1 MAFEYES
8 KSPQDVL
15 VYTDSPIFHKRTVI
29 LDLAADVVCGDVINP
44 TTGAAYAMNVGA
56 VGIVGSFL
64 GLPLE
69 AMILGTIA
77 GAVVHGLNRAV
88 TRPNGIATIITS
100 ALLAGAFSPA
110 ISAWVALQLE
120 IGDTPDA
127 EIMLLKPLVPVLI
140 GAAWPW
146 ILPMLNE
153 GIKNLWA
160 GWINKLGGRHE

>member
-1 MAFEYES
+1 MMPVE
-8 KSPQDVL
+8 
-15 VYTDSPIFHKRTVI
+15 
-29 LDLAADVVCGDVINP
+29 
-44 TTGAAYAMNVGA
+44 TGAGAYVVNMGA

-88 TRPNGIATIITS
+88 TRHNGIATIITS

-110 ISAWVALQLE
+110 VSAWLSLQLE

-127 EIMLLKPLVPVLI
+127 EMILLKPLVPVLI

-153 GIKNLWA
+153 GIKNLLA
-160 GWINKLGGRHE
+160 GWIDKLGGRNE

>member
-1 MAFEYES
+1 M
-8 KSPQDVL
+8 L
-15 VYTDSPIFHKRTVI
+15 
-29 LDLAADVVCGDVINP
+29 
-44 TTGAAYAMNVGA
+44 
-56 VGIVGSFL
+56 
-64 GLPLE
+64 
-69 AMILGTIA
+69 
-77 GAVVHGLNRAV
+77 
-88 TRPNGIATIITS
+88 
-100 ALLAGAFSPA
+100 
-110 ISAWVALQLE
+110 VALQLE

>member
-1 MAFEYES
+1 M
-8 KSPQDVL
+8 PVN
-15 VYTDSPIFHKRTVI
+15 T
-29 LDLAADVVCGDVINP
+29 
-44 TTGAAYAMNVGA
+44 TTGAAYALNVGA

-100 ALLAGAFSPA
+100 ALLAGAFSPV

-160 GWINKLGGRHE
+160 GWIDKLGGRHE

>member
-1 MAFEYES
+1 M
-8 KSPQDVL
+8 PVN
-15 VYTDSPIFHKRTVI
+15 T
-29 LDLAADVVCGDVINP
+29 
-44 TTGAAYAMNVGA
+44 TTGAAYALNVGA

-77 GAVVHGLNRAV
+77 GAVVHGLNREV

-127 EIMLLKPLVPVLI
+127 EMLLLKPLIPVLI

-146 ILPMLNE
+146 LLPMINE
-153 GIKNLWA
+153 GVKKLWN
-160 GWINKLGGRHE
+160 GWIRKLGGYDD